1 MVLGI
6 EAGIEYQT
14 HLLTLDP
21 GSLLVLYTDGVT
33 EASNARGEFFG
44 AQRLEALVLGSSD
57 WDAPALAERIATRVS
72 DFTAEPYLR
81 DDLTALIIRR
91 LD

>member
-44 AQRLEALVLGSSD
+44 AQRLEALVLGSTD

-72 DFTAEPYLR
+72 DFTAEPYLG